1 MKRNN
6 DLATK
11 ENWENLANAIVLTAV
26 KDFRTEYKKLLKN
39 PKSKAAA
46 AEVASLIRFFTSDY
60 YSSLTSVDGEFLVR
74 KLKSEV
80 EEKINADKG
89 KLT

>member
-1 MKRNN
+1 MMVHK
-6 DLATK
+6 DATR
-11 ENWENLANAIVLTAV
+11 ENWENLANAIILTAV

-39 PKSKAAA
+39 PKSKTAA
-46 AEVASLIRFFTSDY
+46 AEVASLIRFFTSEY

-80 EEKINADKG
+80 EEKINAEKRG
-89 KLT
+89 SS

>member
-1 MKRNN
+1 MVN
-6 DLATK
+6 DEGTK
-11 ENWENLANAIVLTAV
+11 ANWENLANAIVLSAV

-39 PKSKAAA
+39 PKSKSAA
-46 AEVASLIRFFTSDY
+46 AEVASLIRFFTSEY

-80 EEKINADKG
+80 EEKLNVEKRGSA
-89 KLT
+89 

>member
-1 MKRNN
+1 MMVHKDTTR
-6 DLATK
+6 
-11 ENWENLANAIVLTAV
+11 ENWENLANAIILTAV

-39 PKSKAAA
+39 PKSKTAA
-46 AEVASLIRFFTSDY
+46 AEVASLIRFFTSEY

-80 EEKINADKG
+80 EEKINAEKG
-89 KLT
+89 KST